1 MAPDPARRPKTW
13 LGPLSTITDITIGG
27 CVVLLAV
34 TVLLAGTSATGL
46 RPNGLSF
53 EAHVPAHLIE
63 GLRAAPDALAPGAEF
78 DGDVSVRMTA
88 TTAAQTALSVLTPVS
103 GVLFVLAG
111 AVILRRALRAAMWE
125 GPFTLT
131 VATRLRYLG
140 YLAIFGGLA
149 HALIAAITDALLL
162 RRVLPDDHVA
172 FSWVFT
178 FPAPEIVIGFGML
191 AVSEIIRHGVRL
203 REDVEGTI

>member
-1 MAPDPARRPKTW
+1 M
-13 LGPLSTITDITIGG
+13 TDIAIGLG
-27 CVVLLAV
+27 VVMLAV
-34 TVLLAGTSATGL
+34 TVLLAVISATGL

-78 DGDVSVRMTA
+78 DGDVSVRMPA
-88 TTAAQTALSVLTPVS
+88 STAAQTALSVLTPVS
-103 GVLFVLAG
+103 GLLFVLAG
-111 AVILRRALRAAMWE
+111 AVILRRALRAAMRE

-131 VATRLRYLG
+131 VATRLRYVG

-149 HALIAAITDALLL
+149 HALIVAVTDALLL
-162 RRVLPDDHVA
+162 RSVLPDEHVA
-172 FSWVFT
+172 FSWSFT